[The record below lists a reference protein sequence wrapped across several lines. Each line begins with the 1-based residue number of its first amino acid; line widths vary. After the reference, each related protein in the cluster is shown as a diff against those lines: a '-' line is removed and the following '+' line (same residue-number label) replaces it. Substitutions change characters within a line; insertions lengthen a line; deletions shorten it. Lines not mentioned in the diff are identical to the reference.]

1 MGCIFTLFICAV
13 FWSILGAIG
22 IVILAAS
29 MAFLWIL
36 SKIFDEEK
44 AMIIFVILLAL
55 CVLGIVIWFWGD
67 WWTMAQYV
75 MLPVG
80 IFLYLYLA
88 FD

>member
-1 MGCIFTLFICAV
+1 MGCILG
-13 FWSILGAIG
+13 ILIAIAFFYLMGAIG
-22 IVILAAS
+22 IAILAAS

-55 CVLGIVIWFWGD
+55 SAIGIVIWFWGD

-75 MLPVG
+75 ALPIG

>member
-1 MGCIFTLFICAV
+1 MGCLFGILISVV
-13 FWSILGAIG
+13 FWSIMGAIG
-22 IVILAAS
+22 IAILAAS
-29 MAFLWIL
+29 VAVLWIL

-55 CVLGIVIWFWGD
+55 SAIGIVICFWGD
-67 WWTMAQYV
+67 WWTVVRYV
-75 MLPVG
+75 AFPIG

>member
-1 MGCIFTLFICAV
+1 MGCIFGILIAV
-13 FWSILGAIG
+13 AFFYLIGAIG

-55 CVLGIVIWFWGD
+55 SAIGIVIWFWGD

-75 MLPVG
+75 ALPIG

>member
-1 MGCIFTLFICAV
+1 MGCLFGILIGIAV
-13 FWSILGAIG
+13 WSYIGAIG

-55 CVLGIVIWFWGD
+55 SAIGIVIWFWGD

-75 MLPVG
+75 ALPIG
-80 IFLYLYLA
+80 IFLYLYIA

>member
-1 MGCIFTLFICAV
+1 MGCIFG
-13 FWSILGAIG
+13 ILIAIAIFYLMGVIG

-36 SKIFDEEK
+36 SKIFNEEI

-55 CVLGIVIWFWGD
+55 SAIGIVIWFWGD

-75 MLPVG
+75 ALPIG